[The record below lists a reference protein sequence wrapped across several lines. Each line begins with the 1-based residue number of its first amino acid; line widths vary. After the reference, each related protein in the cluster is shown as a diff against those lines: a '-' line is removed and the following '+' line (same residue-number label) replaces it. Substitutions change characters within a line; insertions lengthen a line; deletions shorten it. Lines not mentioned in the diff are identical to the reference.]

1 MNFFILVCASKNL
14 KEMVSNQSQ
23 DDGLL
28 EPLVIKNAERS
39 RIELDQAGFLSKLTF
54 SWIGPLLSLGY
65 SKPLSLEDIPSLD
78 SEDEANIAY
87 LKFKQAW
94 DSLLREK
101 DHGDKKN
108 LVLWAVLK
116 VYMKENISIGI
127 LALLRTICV
136 VVSPL
141 ILYAFVNYS
150 NSNEENLKE
159 GLSILGYLV
168 VSKLGESL
176 SQRHWFF
183 KSRRCGMRIRS
194 GLMVA
199 VYEKQLKLSSLGK
212 RRHST
217 GEIVNYVA
225 VDAYRMGECSWW
237 FHTIWSCGVQLFLAI
252 AVLFKVIGYGA
263 LLGLVPLLIC
273 GLLNVPFAKL
283 LQKCQFGFMI
293 AQDERLRATSE
304 ILNNMKV
311 IKLQSWE
318 EKFKDLIESRRDNEF
333 KWLAETQLKKVYGT
347 LLYWISPTIISSVV
361 FFGCI
366 LLGSAPLNA
375 STIFSVLATLRSLS
389 EPVRMIPEALS
400 VMIQVKVSFDRI
412 NSLLLDD
419 ELKNEGKR
427 KYPFP
432 ISEKSLEIQGGIFSW
447 DPELTIPTLREV
459 NLEIGLRQ
467 KTAICGP
474 VGAGKSTLLHA
485 ILGEIPK
492 LSGAVS
498 VYGSIA
504 YVSQNSWIQS
514 GTLRDN
520 ILYGK
525 PMEKDRY
532 EKAIEACA
540 LDKDI
545 NSFDHGDLTE
555 IGQRGINMSGGQK
568 QRIQLARAIYNDADI
583 YLLDDPFSAVDAHT
597 AAILFNDCVM
607 AVLRSKTVIL
617 VTHQVEFLSEVD
629 KILVMEGGQITQSG
643 SYEELLEAG
652 TAFEQ
657 LVNAHKDSI
666 TTLGPS
672 NDGGQGEPQ
681 TGGTV
686 RSEES
691 HGSYSIKQ
699 SSEGEISTTGLP
711 GVQLTQEEEKEIGDV
726 GWKPFWDYIFV
737 SKGSFLLFLSL
748 ITQFGFVVFQA
759 AATYWLAL
767 AIQVPRITS
776 GMLVGIYTAISAL
789 SAVFVY
795 LRSFFSAHL
804 GLRASKAFFS
814 GFNEAIFK
822 APMLFFDSTP
832 VGRILTRASSDLSIV
847 DYDIP
852 FSIIFVAAPGIEFLM
867 TVAIMAS
874 VTWQVL
880 IVAIFSVVASKYVQ
894 GYYLATAREIIR
906 INGTTKAPVT
916 NYVSETALG
925 AVTIRAFRSVDQF
938 FQNYLKLVDTDAS
951 LFFLSN
957 AAIEWLVIRIE
968 ALQNLTLFTAAFLLI
983 LLPKSQVA
991 PGLVG
996 LSLSYALSLTG
1007 TVTFMARWYCN
1018 LSNYIVSVERIKQF
1032 MHIPPEPPS
1041 IIEGNRPPPSW
1052 PGNGRIELHS
1062 LRIKYRPNAPTVL
1075 KGITCTFKE
1084 GTRVGVVGRTGSG
1097 KTTLISALFRLVEPT
1112 SGQIIIDGLD
1122 ICSIGLKDLR
1132 MSLSIIPQEPTLFRG
1147 SIRTNLDPL
1156 GLYSDDEIWRALE
1169 KCQLKATVSS
1179 LPNLLDSSVSDE
1191 GENWSAGQ
1199 RQLFCLGRVLLKRN
1213 RILVLDEATASI
1225 DSATD
1230 AILQVIIREEFSE
1243 CTVITVAHRVPT
1255 VIDSDMVMVLS
1266 YGKLVEYDEPS
1277 KLIDANSYFAKLV
1290 AEYWSSCRR
1299 NP

>member
-1 MNFFILVCASKNL
+1 MSSVWWISSFSLISAVNVEKLSRTRSIKVIDVVQWIVNFFILVCASKNL

-498 VYGSIA
+498 
-504 YVSQNSWIQS
+504 
-514 GTLRDN
+514 
-520 ILYGK
+520 
-525 PMEKDRY
+525 
-532 EKAIEACA
+532 
-540 LDKDI
+540 
-545 NSFDHGDLTE
+545 
-555 IGQRGINMSGGQK
+555 
-568 QRIQLARAIYNDADI
+568 
-583 YLLDDPFSAVDAHT
+583 
-597 AAILFNDCVM
+597 
-607 AVLRSKTVIL
+607 
-617 VTHQVEFLSEVD
+617 
-629 KILVMEGGQITQSG
+629 
-643 SYEELLEAG
+643 
-652 TAFEQ
+652 
-657 LVNAHKDSI
+657 
-666 TTLGPS
+666 
-672 NDGGQGEPQ
+672 
-681 TGGTV
+681 
-686 RSEES
+686 
-691 HGSYSIKQ
+691 
-699 SSEGEISTTGLP
+699 
-711 GVQLTQEEEKEIGDV
+711 
-726 GWKPFWDYIFV
+726 
-737 SKGSFLLFLSL
+737 
-748 ITQFGFVVFQA
+748 
-759 AATYWLAL
+759 
-767 AIQVPRITS
+767 
-776 GMLVGIYTAISAL
+776 
-789 SAVFVY
+789 
-795 LRSFFSAHL
+795 
-804 GLRASKAFFS
+804 
-814 GFNEAIFK
+814 
-822 APMLFFDSTP
+822 
-832 VGRILTRASSDLSIV
+832 
-847 DYDIP
+847 
-852 FSIIFVAAPGIEFLM
+852 
-867 TVAIMAS
+867 
-874 VTWQVL
+874 
-880 IVAIFSVVASKYVQ
+880 
-894 GYYLATAREIIR
+894 
-906 INGTTKAPVT
+906 
-916 NYVSETALG
+916 
-925 AVTIRAFRSVDQF
+925 
-938 FQNYLKLVDTDAS
+938 
-951 LFFLSN
+951 
-957 AAIEWLVIRIE
+957 
-968 ALQNLTLFTAAFLLI
+968 
-983 LLPKSQVA
+983 
-991 PGLVG
+991 
-996 LSLSYALSLTG
+996 
-1007 TVTFMARWYCN
+1007 
-1018 LSNYIVSVERIKQF
+1018 
-1032 MHIPPEPPS
+1032 
-1041 IIEGNRPPPSW
+1041 
-1052 PGNGRIELHS
+1052 
-1062 LRIKYRPNAPTVL
+1062 
-1075 KGITCTFKE
+1075 KE
-1084 GTRVGVVGRTGSG
+1084 GT
-1097 KTTLISALFRLVEPT
+1097 T
-1112 SGQIIIDGLD
+1112 SD
-1122 ICSIGLKDLR
+1122 
-1132 MSLSIIPQEPTLFRG
+1132 
-1147 SIRTNLDPL
+1147 
-1156 GLYSDDEIWRALE
+1156 Y
-1169 KCQLKATVSS
+1169 
-1179 LPNLLDSSVSDE
+1179 
-1191 GENWSAGQ
+1191 
-1199 RQLFCLGRVLLKRN
+1199 VLLLTKF
-1213 RILVLDEATASI
+1213 LC
-1225 DSATD
+1225 
-1230 AILQVIIREEFSE
+1230 F
-1243 CTVITVAHRVPT
+1243 
-1255 VIDSDMVMVLS
+1255 
-1266 YGKLVEYDEPS
+1266 
-1277 KLIDANSYFAKLV
+1277 
-1290 AEYWSSCRR
+1290 
-1299 NP
+1299 